1 MESIEFI
8 NKYPEYL
15 QMIKKVT
22 KEKYHPIIEKM
33 ERLDSHDLV
42 TPETWFPDENSAIG
56 LVYRLFISEIRK
68 SES

>member
-8 NKYPEYL
+8 SKYPEYL

-22 KEKYHPIIEKM
+22 KDKYHPIIEKM
-33 ERLDSHDLV
+33 EGLDPHDLV

-56 LVYRLFISEIRK
+56 MVYRLFISEIRK

>member
-1 MESIEFI
+1 
-8 NKYPEYL
+8 
-15 QMIKKVT
+15 MIKKVT

>member
-22 KEKYHPIIEKM
+22 KEKYHPIIDRM
-33 ERLDSHDLV
+33 ERWDPHDLI

-56 LVYRLFISEIRK
+56 MVYRLFISEIRK